1 MKGASEMTEFIRE
14 RLEDGKHR
22 QYGEEP
28 VSELVH
34 ALQCATLAEDE
45 GADDELVVAA
55 LLHDFGRLVVEDG
68 DLSDS
73 VGGGSETPPKH
84 GDHGELGAEQ
94 LHEHFSDRILFC
106 IRNHA
111 EAKRYLC
118 TAEPEY
124 FSRLSKG
131 SVVTLEKQ
139 GGKIDDEERAS
150 FESSPYCADAVR
162 LRRWDDRGKIPGAA
176 AKSLDHWMAK
186 VGQQIRTDR

>member
-1 MKGASEMTEFIRE
+1 MRNAREMTDFIRE

-34 ALQCATLAEDE
+34 ALQCATLAEED

-68 DLSDS
+68 DLADS
-73 VGGGSETPPKH
+73 VGDAATPPSH
-84 GDHGELGAEQ
+84 GGHGELGAEQ
-94 LHEHFSDRILFC
+94 LHEYFSERILFC

-118 TAEPEY
+118 TVEPDY
-124 FSRLSKG
+124 FDGLSRG

-139 GGKIDDEERAS
+139 GGRMDAAERAA

-162 LRRWDDRGKIPGAA
+162 LRRWDDTGKIPGAA
-176 AKSLDHWMAK
+176 ARSLDYWMPK
-186 VGQQIRTDR
+186 VEEQLHAPIS

>member
-1 MKGASEMTEFIRE
+1 MKRVKSEVVEFIRE

-34 ALQCATLAEDE
+34 ALQCATLAESE

-55 LLHDFGRLVVEDG
+55 LLHDFGRLVVDDG
-68 DLSDS
+68 ELTDS
-73 VGGGSETPPKH
+73 VGDGDATPPQH
-84 GDHGELGAEQ
+84 GGHGELGAKELQ
-94 LHEHFSDRILFC
+94 EYFSDRVLFC
-106 IRNHA
+106 VGNHA

-118 TAEPEY
+118 TKEPEY
-124 FSRLSKG
+124 FAKLSKG

-139 GGKIDDEERAS
+139 GGKMSDAESAA

-162 LRRWDDRGKIPGAA
+162 LRRWDDTGKIPGAA
-176 AKSLDHWMAK
+176 AKSLDHWLEK
-186 VGQQIRTDR
+186 VEAQIRV